1 MTLQER
7 QTGELIKKPLFK
19 QYSSHVPNLCIWLY
33 FSKDWVKI
41 CFFSANQIPLNLTSN
56 SLADNLWARGN
67 WRCNS
72 EGLWLQFRMTL
83 RICKS
88 TDESCIELQLP
99 GLWVSCCTVRQA
111 DGNISEAEANELP
124 VDGSKILQGRQSP
137 RDSQATKVS
146 KGQPGQRVFKGDKIQ
161 GDCAPRYSPTDIPQ
175 CPACVHLTHSPP
187 FTFKQRTEKHW
198 LIQKH

>member
-7 QTGELIKKPLFK
+7 PTGELIKKPLFK

-33 FSKDWVKI
+33 FSKDWVKR

-56 SLADNLWARGN
+56 SMSRAHNLWARGN

-72 EGLWLQFRMTL
+72 EGLRLQFRMTL

-88 TDESCIELQLP
+88 ADERCTELQLP

-111 DGNISEAEANELP
+111 DGNISEAEATLLP
-124 VDGSKILQGRQSP
+124 VDGSRILQGRQSL

-146 KGQPGQRVFKGDKIQ
+146 KVFKV
-161 GDCAPRYSPTDIPQ
+161 SN
-175 CPACVHLTHSPP
+175 VLEV
-187 FTFKQRTEKHW
+187 F
-198 LIQKH
+198 